1 MLLII
6 STSPPS
12 PTSPT
17 RLTSPINSEFR
28 KIINHFY
35 SHCRGDWQIALT
47 KQNFSDKLFIDN
59 QLLIVQCHHLPLLGQ
74 GDVYK
79 NIAKGCKTT
88 AFGKLFIFN
97 HLQFSAKLQV
107 FLKLQKI
114 FFRVFSP
121 LLLRHLHRIT
131 IGTSVIAIVVHTPH
145 TLPNFAPHM
154 HYLPLWGRRIFIHI
168 VGAIGK
174 SPSQNKTF
182 QLLPLGSSPYPF
194 ANKEQNIGI
203 FMTSPISVATSI
215 TISEELLL

>member
-17 RLTSPINSEFR
+17 RLTSPINSKFR
-28 KIINHFY
+28 KIINLFY

-47 KQNFSDKLFIDN
+47 KQNFSDCLFIVN
-59 QLLIVQCHHLPLLGQ
+59 QLLIVQCHHLPFWGRR
-74 GDVYK
+74 DK

-121 LLLRHLHRIT
+121 LLLRHLHPIT
-131 IGTSVIAIVVHTPH
+131 IGTSVIAIVVHR
-145 TLPNFAPHM
+145 F
-154 HYLPLWGRRIFIHI
+154 
-168 VGAIGK
+168 
-174 SPSQNKTF
+174 
-182 QLLPLGSSPYPF
+182 
-194 ANKEQNIGI
+194 GI
-203 FMTSPISVATSI
+203 SAWQII
-215 TISEELLL
+215 TTCI

>member
-28 KIINHFY
+28 KIINLFY

-47 KQNFSDKLFIDN
+47 KQNFSDRLFIDN
-59 QLLIVQCHHLPLLGQ
+59 QLLIVQWHHLPFACGRR
-74 GDVYK
+74 DK

-114 FFRVFSP
+114 FSGYS
-121 LLLRHLHRIT
+121 LHYFFVT
-131 IGTSVIAIVVHTPH
+131 HFGKLCTTHA
-145 TLPNFAPHM
+145 LPP
-154 HYLPLWGRRIFIHI
+154 
-168 VGAIGK
+168 
-174 SPSQNKTF
+174 
-182 QLLPLGSSPYPF
+182 PLGQEDVYSHCRGDWQI
-194 ANKEQNIGI
+194 ALTKQNFSDCLFIVNQ
-203 FMTSPISVATSI
+203 SVS
-215 TISEELLL
+215 